1 MLFQLQASYN
11 LSVCPWWVPTPQSLP
26 AAARSGYAVELETR
40 AMGLSFE
47 EGTSENDTYGL

>member
-11 LSVCPWWVPTPQSLP
+11 LSVCPWWLPALQSLS
-26 AAARSGYAVELETR
+26 AAARNGYAVELETP
-40 AMGLSFE
+40 AMGLSF